1 MATTSMTKVVKV
13 PVLIPD
19 KDKEHRLLKY
29 KALDKGMLEAQF
41 LGNLA
46 IRYAIALTL
55 KGISRELDP
64 AKGKPVVLD
73 TPIYRIL
80 AEKRIYLNAATVA
93 TLGMKLRTEDTGG
106 CQPLRM
112 GRAQETAHVLF
123 PFPSSPQSG
132 HDDPGVRNEPADPVR
147 QPFRHGQTVAAG

>member
-1 MATTSMTKVVKV
+1 MAKVVKV

-64 AKGKPVVLD
+64 AKGKPVALD
-73 TPIYRIL
+73 TQIYRIL
-80 AEKRIYLNAATVA
+80 AER
-93 TLGMKLRTEDTGG
+93 RT
-106 CQPLRM
+106 
-112 GRAQETAHVLF
+112 
-123 PFPSSPQSG
+123 
-132 HDDPGVRNEPADPVR
+132 
-147 QPFRHGQTVAAG
+147 